1 MISRDKLL
9 QTLQALLDQA
19 VPKNI
24 NIDNISNQLTALE
37 QSNNIQLSEY
47 GYVMYVLENAGLG
60 GIYHGRLSDPMLM
73 KGYVDAAIK
82 MRDDLPGLLVNAKEY
97 AEKVFNVILDPELC
111 MPRLEGM
118 SFPYVLFIL
127 FTATGNWEMVEQ
139 YTIETKELLTRYPS
153 TLDKLPESFQQAT
166 QEALANADSE

>member
-73 KGYVDAAIK
+73 KGYVDTAKK

-97 AEKVFNVILDPELC
+97 AEKVFSVIQDPELC

-118 SFPYVLFIL
+118 SFPYVLYIL
-127 FTATGNWEMVEQ
+127 FTATGNPLMVEQ
-139 YTIETKELLTRYPS
+139 YTIETRELLTRYPG
-153 TLDKLPESFQQAT
+153 TLDKLPASFKHAT

>member
-1 MISRDKLL
+1 MISEQNLI
-9 QTLQALLDQA
+9 QTLKILLDA
-19 VPKNI
+19 VIPKNI
-24 NIDNISNQLTALE
+24 NAASIAKQLQDLE

-73 KGYVDAAIK
+73 KGYVDTAKK

-97 AEKVFNVILDPELC
+97 AEKVFSVIQDPELC

-118 SFPYVLFIL
+118 SFPYVLYIL
-127 FTATGNWEMVEQ
+127 FTATGNPLMVEQ
-139 YTIETKELLTRYPS
+139 YTIETRELLSRYPG
-153 TLDKLPESFQQAT
+153 TLDKLPASFKKAT